1 MTDIHDLPL
10 DDRVLTV
17 LARRRNFTTR
27 AIRLL
32 MRTREQLS
40 IALGLVLVKLR
51 DSAEPLQSVLA
62 GLQEHQIRV
71 QQLTEE
77 NGYLR
82 SRLSRIPPKE
92 RSHYKLDERYRIL
105 LYKSTHLLSVE
116 ETARRL
122 LVAPKTIA
130 RWLAEAETEPDK
142 KTVGSLLK
150 ATPPCR
156 SYTDVVKELVKVMDR
171 FGFGGSKRIAQ
182 TLARAGLKLSKE
194 TVRRWRKRARP
205 SGEPV
210 TKQAKFKT
218 VRADYV
224 NHVWM
229 MDITNIRGLFKL
241 IGFRLVVVLDV
252 FSRFPLIA
260 RLFVS
265 EPSAKDVTQ
274 LFQRAVKA
282 YGKPKHFVS
291 DHGAQFT
298 AHAFS
303 RALAKQGVKQRFG
316 AIGKTG
322 SIAIIERFW
331 KTIKEMLALKTH
343 LSLCPNHLME
353 RLNAGLLYYAALR
366 PHQGLHGAT
375 PAEVYFG
382 LTPAC
387 TAAVPPPRAADS
399 QTASETRPDFDIA
412 FVDADGRLPV
422 LLRKAAA

>member
-1 MTDIHDLPL
+1 MSDVHDLPL
-10 DDRVLTV
+10 DDRVLSA

-27 AIRLL
+27 ALRLL
-32 MRTREQLS
+32 MCTREQLS

-51 DSAEPLQSVLA
+51 ESAEPLQTVLA
-62 GLQEHQIRV
+62 GLQEHRIHV

-77 NGYLR
+77 NRYLR
-82 SRLSRIPPKE
+82 SRLSRVPPKE
-92 RSHYKLDERYRIL
+92 RSHYTPDERYRIL
-105 LYKSTHLLSVE
+105 LYKSTYLLSTE
-116 ETARRL
+116 ETARRF

-130 RWLAEAETEPDK
+130 RWLAEAETEPDR
-142 KTVGSLLK
+142 KTVGTLLK

-156 SYTDVVKELVKVMDR
+156 SYTDVVKELVQVMDR

-194 TVRRWRKRARP
+194 TVRRWRKRNRP

-229 MDITNIRGLFKL
+229 MDITNIGGLFNL
-241 IGFRLVVVLDV
+241 IGFRLVVLLDV
-252 FSRFPLIA
+252 FSRFPVIA

-265 EPSAKDVTQ
+265 EPSAEDVAE
-274 LFQRAVKA
+274 LFHSAVKT

-291 DHGAQFT
+291 DHGTQFT
-298 AHAFS
+298 ARAFR
-303 RALAKQGVKQRFG
+303 RALASQGVKQRFG

-322 SIAIIERFW
+322 SIAIIERLW
-331 KTIKEMLALKTH
+331 KTLKEMLALKSH
-343 LSLCPNHLME
+343 LPLCSKDLME
-353 RLNAGLLYYAALR
+353 RLNAGLLYYAALK
-366 PHQGLHGAT
+366 PHQALHGAT

-382 LTPAC
+382 WTPAC
-387 TAAVPPPRAADS
+387 TAAQPPPRVVD
-399 QTASETRPDFDIA
+399 SETGSASRLDFEIA
-412 FVDADGRLPV
+412 FIDADRRLPI
-422 LLRKAAA
+422 LLRKAA